1 MNDRGRWTNW
11 HLLIS
16 TDQTIAAEDIIV
28 TYALRWWTEPMI
40 NELKNI
46 FGLINAW
53 EQTRQV
59 LARWT
64 MMLSLAYSLPRLLAL
79 WLGPLKGAK
88 LFEIPWRTNRPVTAG
103 WITEAITHYFHG
115 FPVYKLWDRN
125 RQKLTP
131 PKQHFYDRFDQPG

>member
-1 MNDRGRWTNW
+1 MDQR

-79 WLGPLKGAK
+79 WLGPLKGQSCLK
-88 LFEIPWRTNRPVTAG
+88 
-103 WITEAITHYFHG
+103 YHG
-115 FPVYKLWDRN
+115 ELIGR
-125 RQKLTP
+125 
-131 PKQHFYDRFDQPG
+131 